1 MATSETIPESGPVH
15 PSSGTVYATPYVAPA
30 HGSVGL
36 GERPEKFNGKDFKR
50 WQQKMLFYLTTLNLA
65 RFLQEDAPDLGEN
78 PDRQTVAAVDAW
90 KHSDFLCKNY
100 ILNGLDNALY
110 NVYSPMVNAKALWES
125 LERKYKTE
133 DAGSKKFVVGKFL
146 DFKMVDSKT
155 VISQVQEFQLIL
167 HDIHAEGMVLGESFQ
182 VAALIEKLP
191 PTWKDFKNYL
201 KHKRKEMKLEDLIVR
216 LRIEEDN
223 RQSEKKAGNYHQEA
237 KANVVEQETTN
248 QNPIGSSRVRKGIF
262 QLLDEAKGT
271 SANQAPGTSNA
282 PMTSLPTM
290 HTSGTSSEA
299 NLQANIQS
307 QQPSV
312 VYDQSPP
319 TLLNPQPG
327 AMGNT
332 PTMNNLKDVTLP
344 VNYVHSSQEQSS
356 SLLDGNYYAS
366 QSLRAF
372 QSPSLERTS
381 SPLANTPL
389 VSTSTSTVK
398 LQAVSE
404 VPQPKEKRKVMSE
417 YLNPNTTFLS
427 LVNAAPLWQL
437 SVDFSDRS
445 NSYNDHSRDNN
456 DNNNWG

>member
-15 PSSGTVYATPYVAPA
+15 PSGGTVYATPYVAPA

-36 GERPEKFNGKDFKR
+36 GERPKKFNEKDFKR

-133 DAGSKKFVVGKFL
+133 DAGSKKFVVGKFF

-237 KANVVEQETTN
+237 KANVVEQE
-248 QNPIGSSRVRKGIF
+248 SC
-262 QLLDEAKGT
+262 
-271 SANQAPGTSNA
+271 
-282 PMTSLPTM
+282 
-290 HTSGTSSEA
+290 
-299 NLQANIQS
+299 
-307 QQPSV
+307 
-312 VYDQSPP
+312 
-319 TLLNPQPG
+319 
-327 AMGNT
+327 
-332 PTMNNLKDVTLP
+332 DV
-344 VNYVHSSQEQSS
+344 S
-356 SLLDGNYYAS
+356 SLIEKGDISKPPLHKFDGPAGQVGTNH
-366 QSLRAF
+366 LM
-372 QSPSLERTS
+372 
-381 SPLANTPL
+381 
-389 VSTSTSTVK
+389 V
-398 LQAVSE
+398 
-404 VPQPKEKRKVMSE
+404 
-417 YLNPNTTFLS
+417 LNR
-427 LVNAAPLWQL
+427 V
-437 SVDFSDRS
+437 
-445 NSYNDHSRDNN
+445 
-456 DNNNWG
+456 